1 MRNRYRSGVATL
13 CAVLNACGGAGSPP
27 PTHEPTVTISASL
40 SSVTLGQKVTLA
52 WSSTNAT
59 SCTASA
65 SPSQSDWSGPEP
77 AGGSATVTPAAPGT
91 ISYTLRCSGAGG
103 AASHD
108 ASVAASIGPLSIPSA
123 APPDGT
129 VGSRYNPHLVCTPGC
144 ACLQTYSCWRTVYG
158 FPLSATGGLTPYS
171 WSWVPVDGSGLP
183 PGLDLGGHTIG
194 GIPTTAGSYQVAVT
208 VTDSQS
214 PTASAGANYTIS
226 IHNPPPPTISTDPPP
241 SVPALNLPYT
251 FTFVATGYSPLSWS
265 ETGALPPGL
274 AFGTDGTLSG
284 TPTKLGS
291 YPIRVTVSDGLG
303 QVSTPD
309 DVTIKVFPH
318 GFRATAEMTTA
329 RSSHTATLL
338 NDGKVLVAG
347 GLDANGV
354 ALATAE
360 LYDPASGTFTSTG
373 SMTTSRY
380 GHTATLLNNGKVLVT
395 GGMDANGSGLAAAEL
410 FDPARGT
417 FASTGN
423 MTAARFEHTA
433 TLLNDGRAL
442 VAGGVGL
449 PPSPAELFDATTET
463 FTATTDMISA
473 RVSHRAALLDDGNV
487 LLTGGTDGVPSD
499 ILTTAELFDATSNSF
514 GSTGNMSTARRYH
527 TATSLK
533 GGRVLVTGGDDGSG
547 NSNATAELY
556 DPSNGTFASTGN
568 MGTAHGL
575 HTAVLLTDETV
586 LVMGGTTVLA
596 ELYDAAAGSFAWTGS
611 LTTTRMFHSATLLKD
626 GRVLVTGGVGSGG
639 AAVATSELYQ

>member
-1 MRNRYRSGVATL
+1 MKKTLGWVATL
-13 CAVLNACGGAGSPP
+13 CAVLNACGGTGSPQP
-27 PTHEPTVTISASL
+27 PPDKPTVIMSASR
-40 SSVTLGQKVTLA
+40 SSVTLGQEVTLN

-65 SPSQSDWSGPEP
+65 SPSQNDWSGPEP
-77 AGGSATVTPAAPGT
+77 ASGSTTVTPVAPGT
-91 ISYTLRCSGAGG
+91 ITYTLQCTGAGG
-103 AASHD
+103 AASRD
-108 ASVAASIGPLSIPSA
+108 ATVAASIAPLSIPPA

-144 ACLQTYSCWRTVYG
+144 ACSQKYSCWKTVDG

-171 WSWVPVDGSGLP
+171 WSWVPTAGSGLP
-183 PGLDLGGHTIG
+183 PGLDLGGLTIG
-194 GIPTTAGSYQVAVT
+194 GIPTAAGSYQVAVT

-214 PTASAGANYTIS
+214 PAASAGANYTIS

-241 SVPALNLPYT
+241 SAPALNLPYT
-251 FTFVATGYSPLSWS
+251 FAFAATGYAPLSWS
-265 ETGALPPGL
+265 EAGALPPGL
-274 AFGTDGTLSG
+274 AFGTDGILSG
-284 TPTKLGS
+284 TPTKLGT
-291 YPIRVTVSDGLG
+291 YPIRVTVRDGLG

-309 DVTIKVFPH
+309 DVTIEVFPH
-318 GFRATAEMTTA
+318 GFRATADMTAA

-338 NDGKVLVAG
+338 NDGKVLVTG
-347 GLDANGV
+347 GFGANGV

-395 GGMDANGSGLAAAEL
+395 GGIDANGTGLPTSEL
-410 FDPARGT
+410 FNPADGR
-417 FASTGN
+417 FAPSGN
-423 MTAARFEHTA
+423 MPAARFEHSA
-433 TLLNDGRAL
+433 TLLNDGRVL

-449 PPSPAELFDATTET
+449 PPSPAELFDSTTET

-473 RVSHRAALLDDGNV
+473 RVSHGATLLDNGNV
-487 LLTGGTDGVPSD
+487 LLTGGTDGVD
-499 ILTTAELFDATSNSF
+499 ILTTAELFDATANSF
-514 GSTGNMSTARRYH
+514 ASTGSMSTARRYH
-527 TATSLK
+527 TATLLK
-533 GGRVLVTGGDDGSG
+533 SGSVLVTGGADGSG
-547 NSNATAELY
+547 NGNATAELY

-575 HTAVLLTDETV
+575 HTGVLLTDGTV
-586 LVMGGTTVLA
+586 LVMGGGTVLA

-611 LTTTRMFHSATLLKD
+611 LTTTRVFHRASLLKD

-639 AAVATSELYQ
+639 TAVATSELYQ